1 MYSPPFHFTA
11 EKHVDSILSS
21 SEVERGRV
29 DDFTIL
35 LQKLPT
41 ALDRYLMALRIKL
54 ELQLCF
60 TERDL
65 NQRRVNKG
73 AEIEIRRNSANVIG
87 CSWDPVRAWP
97 RF

>member
-65 NQRRVNKG
+65 NQRRVTK
-73 AEIEIRRNSANVIG
+73 ELRSRSAGTPRNVIG
-87 CSWDPVRAWP
+87 CSWDPVGAGP